1 MIPIRPGIKL
11 LPGDEGKINY
21 QLTIKVIYLSV
32 LWLLMTSKIKA
43 FSEILNWACF
53 LLQSSN

>member
-21 QLTIKVIYLSV
+21 QGNIPVRFVVAYD
-32 LWLLMTSKIKA
+32 
-43 FSEILNWACF
+43 
-53 LLQSSN
+53 Q